1 MLIYNMTMNVD
12 ENIHLKWKQWLDE
25 NYIPSMLNTKKFSKA
40 LVTQVMVNEEMG
52 GITYSIQFT
61 APTKSHLEAFQEV
74 HKPKVE
80 SKFQQFKGKVVFFS
94 SVLKVV
100 SEH

>member
-12 ENIHLKWKQWLDE
+12 ESIHLKWKNWVSE
-25 NYIPSMLNTKKFSKA
+25 HYIPSMLNTKKFSKA
-40 LVTQVMVNEEMG
+40 LVTQVLVNEEMG
-52 GITYSIQFT
+52 GLTYSIQFT
-61 APTKSHLEAFQEV
+61 APTESHLAAFKETHQA
-74 HKPKVE
+74 KVE
-80 SKFQQFKGKVVFFS
+80 SKFQQFKGEVVFFS